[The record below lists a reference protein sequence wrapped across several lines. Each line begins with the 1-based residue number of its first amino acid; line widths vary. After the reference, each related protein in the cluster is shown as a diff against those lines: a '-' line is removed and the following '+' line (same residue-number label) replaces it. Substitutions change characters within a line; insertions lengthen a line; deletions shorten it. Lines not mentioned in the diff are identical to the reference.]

1 MNILFCGD
9 IVGRSGRDIL
19 IQQLPKLKAQLELDF
34 VIVNG
39 ENAAHGFG
47 INKSICQD
55 LFKAGVDVITTGNHI
70 WDQRDIM
77 SYIGT
82 EPRLLRPANYPEGA
96 PGRGYGVYSD
106 HKGRKVLVI
115 NAMGRL
121 FMESLDD
128 PFAKVEGILKSHTLG
143 GTVQAAVVDFH
154 AEATSEKMAMGHFCD
169 GRVSLV
175 VGTHS
180 HVPTAD
186 AQIFPKGT
194 AYQTD
199 AGMCGDYNSVIGMDK
214 TVPLHK
220 FTRKT
225 PTDRMMPALGDA
237 TLCGVFV
244 QTDDATGRS
253 IHIEPV
259 RMGAR
264 LVNTIPVL
272 ENKELQRAG

>member
-9 IVGRSGRDIL
+9 VVGRSGRDVL
-19 IQQLPKLKAQLELDF
+19 LQQLPKLKAQLSLDF
-34 VIVNG
+34 IVVNG

-55 LFKAGVDVITTGNHI
+55 FFAVGVDVITTGNHI
-70 WDQRDIM
+70 WDQRDVM

-82 EPRLLRPANYPEGA
+82 EPRLLRPANYPDGA
-96 PGRGYGVYSD
+96 PGKGYGVFQD
-106 HKGRKVLVI
+106 RQGRKVLVI

-128 PFAKVEGILKSHTLG
+128 PFAVVDTILKSHSLG
-143 GTVQAAVVDFH
+143 GTIQAAVVDLH

-169 GRVSLV
+169 GRVSFV

-180 HVPTAD
+180 HIPTAD
-186 AQIFPKGT
+186 AQILPKGT

-214 TVPLHK
+214 AVPLHK

-225 PTDRMMPALGDA
+225 PTERMMPALGDG

-244 QTDDATGRS
+244 ETDDVTGKAIRV
-253 IHIEPV
+253 EPV
-259 RMGAR
+259 RIGPR
-264 LVNTIPVL
+264 LINTLPV
-272 ENKELQRAG
+272 